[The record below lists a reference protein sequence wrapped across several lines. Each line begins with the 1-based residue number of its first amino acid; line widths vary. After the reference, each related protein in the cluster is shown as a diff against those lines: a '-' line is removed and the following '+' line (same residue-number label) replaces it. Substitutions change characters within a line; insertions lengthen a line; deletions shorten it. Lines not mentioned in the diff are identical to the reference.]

1 MLDALTVVAFS
12 TQENKGGYALLP
24 GSGLSRAGASA
35 AGLSNYALEAT
46 PGPALA
52 NLVPDLALAKKTHT
66 CRFERI
72 LETIV
77 QGNESRCP
85 KTCKYH
91 CFADGNQ
98 THRSTACAFFTDDVA
113 LRFVVKFS
121 ELALVSLAL
130 SPCSISVRNLRMTA
144 ATKYPESASAQP
156 KSRAACL

>member
-85 KTCKYH
+85 KNLQIPLLCRRQSNAPFNGMRILH
-91 CFADGNQ
+91 GR
-98 THRSTACAFFTDDVA
+98 RSVTFCCQVFRVA
-113 LRFVVKFS
+113 ASF
-121 ELALVSLAL
+121 
-130 SPCSISVRNLRMTA
+130 PCPVPL
-144 ATKYPESASAQP
+144 
-156 KSRAACL
+156 LH